1 MNLNTTGHKRQAV
14 CIAAIL
20 MLLVEKF
27 NNIIFFVFKGTGC
40 EVNLLN
46 EEKSDPFLY

>member
-1 MNLNTTGHKRQAV
+1 MNLKTTGHKRQAV

-20 MLLVEKF
+20 MLMEEKF
-27 NNIIFFVFKGTGC
+27 NNIIFVFKGTGC